1 MRPMPGRLPLVA
13 VLLDRD
19 GTLICDVPYNG
30 DPARVQPMPSARA
43 ALDRLRAADIKLAV
57 VSNQSGVG
65 RGLIS
70 LAQVDAV
77 NRRVEELLG
86 PLGGFF
92 VCPHMASDA
101 CGCRKPQPGLVLQ
114 AAAALGVAPGA
125 CAVIGDI
132 GADVEAASRSG
143 ARPILVPTPVT
154 RHEEIS
160 RAPEHA
166 TTLLEAVELLL
177 TERV

>member
-1 MRPMPGRLPLVA
+1 MPEHIPPLA

-30 DPARVQPMPSARA
+30 DPARVEPVPTARA
-43 ALDRLRAADIKLAV
+43 ALDLLRAAGIRLAV

-65 RGLIS
+65 RGLIT
-70 LAQVDAV
+70 LEQVGAV

-86 PLGGFF
+86 PLDGFF
-92 VCPHMASDA
+92 VCPHIPSDV
-101 CGCRKPQPGLVLQ
+101 CNCRKPQPGLVLQ
-114 AAAALGVAPGA
+114 AAAALGVPARA
-125 CAVIGDI
+125 CAMIGDI

-154 RHEEIS
+154 RHDEVA

-177 TERV
+177 AEVG